1 MVAEPP
7 IMKPTPPT
15 TGLGERASPP
25 DVMGAMQMQRGAA
38 PDKPNNAVDILRN
51 ALMQDIGD
59 AQQVE
64 KAIADLD
71 KLALAGMSG
80 LIQIGNTVFLVNR
93 FDANSRPLPA
103 ATAEVHMF
111 TEEPL
116 QVIGQRFIAVANT
129 LRELGYK
136 QITSFSPEPGITRIL
151 QQAAGPAKAQVRV
164 KQDVQNMN
172 GEMQPVYRIEVIL

>member
-1 MVAEPP
+1 
-7 IMKPTPPT
+7 MKPAPAL
-15 TGLGERASPP
+15 TGLGEKAAPP
-25 DVMGAMQMQRGAA
+25 DVMGAMRMQRGAA
-38 PDKPNNAVDILRN
+38 PAQSNNAVDILRN
-51 ALMQDIGD
+51 ILMQDIGD

-80 LIQIGNTVFLVNR
+80 LVQIGNTVFLVNR
-93 FDANSRPLPA
+93 FDANKRPLPA

-116 QVIGQRFIAVANT
+116 QAIGQRFIAVANT

-136 QITSFSPEPGITRIL
+136 QIISFSPEPGITRIL
-151 QQAAGPAKAQVRV
+151 QQAAGPAKAQLQV
-164 KQDVQNMN
+164 KQDVQNMD
-172 GEMQPVYRIEVIL
+172 GDMQPVYRIEVTL